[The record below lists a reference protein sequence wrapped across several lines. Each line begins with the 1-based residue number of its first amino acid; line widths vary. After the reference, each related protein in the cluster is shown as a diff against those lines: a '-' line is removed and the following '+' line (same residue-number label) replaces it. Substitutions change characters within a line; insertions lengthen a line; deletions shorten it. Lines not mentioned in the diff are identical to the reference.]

1 MWANQF
7 GPVVLMVDRRKITV
21 QEFQYALR
29 VICILTHLREIPF
42 NQEYFLEDG
51 GGIGRVITFSST
63 NSLKEQQN
71 GEQSLQNNFR
81 SLAADIRRPEK
92 QPIVFEGR

>member
-42 NQEYFLEDG
+42 NQEYFFNFSHVQGTGLGGHSGRREDLEMG
-51 GGIGRVITFSST
+51 
-63 NSLKEQQN
+63 
-71 GEQSLQNNFR
+71 
-81 SLAADIRRPEK
+81 K
-92 QPIVFEGR
+92 Q